1 MVTVGIYIYIDGVA
15 KRVALFDDEKISLN
29 SSVQDASDIS
39 KVYTDFSQSFTVPAN
54 DNNNKIFSHW
64 YDNSIDGGFD
74 AKKRKAAYIELD
86 TIPFRN
92 GNIQLEKATFKDGM
106 PQDYTITFFGSLVS
120 LKDIFNGK
128 LLSDLN
134 YSAYSFVYSDADVVA
149 RVTGGVDNDVKFPMI
164 TSNRLWADTGAEDI
178 TTIGSFVDTSEL
190 FPALRLNKVFE
201 AIEDYYG
208 ISFNSTFLNDEKFKN
223 AFLWLKNADVFNVKG
238 NLTRLDLNSV
248 TGTPNFATADLTNNS
263 VTLLN
268 QSYPT
273 GGYNTYRLRAILTTT
288 GSEDCFIYTY
298 KNGNLFS
305 KVKASTTGAIIIPPF
320 TSVEEGVYT
329 FFIET
334 LEPMNYSIE
343 LEFYMMT
350 FNSTGFPISDST
362 YSVFTPTV
370 SSTQGLN
377 LAAYMPEMKVEDFF
391 SGILKMFNLTCLS
404 YQDNVYEIEQ
414 LESWYTNGAIED
426 ISQYVLSDDLTVSKL
441 ETFNK
446 INFNYTKSQSFMN
459 VNYFSNNAIEYGDLK
474 ADLDSDGGDYTIQLP
489 FENLLF
495 NKFTGQNLQVGY
507 SLKTDFKAYIP
518 KPVILYDLGVLAS
531 CDFYIGSL
539 TTSRVNALTYNCF
552 GQDTIANGF
561 NYTSNFGADISSFY
575 LTSIQSGLY
584 NTYYNSYLQNIYNIK
599 SRKYSVKAKF
609 PISLLTSIKLNT
621 RLVIRDRIYIINN
634 MKIDLNTG
642 LVDLEL
648 ISDFRITTPD
658 PLPITPTVD
667 YSSDY
672 SSDYYI

>member
-1 MVTVGIYIYIDGVA
+1 
-15 KRVALFDDEKISLN
+15 
-29 SSVQDASDIS
+29 
-39 KVYTDFSQSFTVPAN
+39 
-54 DNNNKIFSHW
+54 
-64 YDNSIDGGFD
+64 
-74 AKKRKAAYIELD
+74 
-86 TIPFRN
+86 
-92 GNIQLEKATFKDGM
+92 M
-106 PQDYTITFFGSLVS
+106 PTLV
-120 LKDIFNGK
+120 L
-128 LLSDLN
+128 
-134 YSAYSFVYSDADVVA
+134 
-149 RVTGGVDNDVKFPMI
+149 
-164 TSNRLWADTGAEDI
+164 
-178 TTIGSFVDTSEL
+178 
-190 FPALRLNKVFE
+190 
-201 AIEDYYG
+201 
-208 ISFNSTFLNDEKFKN
+208 
-223 AFLWLKNADVFNVKG
+223 
-238 NLTRLDLNSV
+238 
-248 TGTPNFATADLTNNS
+248 
-263 VTLLN
+263 
-268 QSYPT
+268 
-273 GGYNTYRLRAILTTT
+273 
-288 GSEDCFIYTY
+288 
-298 KNGNLFS
+298 
-305 KVKASTTGAIIIPPF
+305 IPPI

-329 FFIET
+329 FDIEP
-334 LEPMNYSIE
+334 LGVMNYSVQ
-343 LEFYMMT
+343 LEFFMMS
-350 FNSTGFPISDST
+350 FNSIGVPISDST

-370 SSTQGLN
+370 SSSIGLD
-377 LAAYMPEMKVEDFF
+377 LGSYMPEMKVEDFF
-391 SGILKMFNLTCLS
+391 SGVLKMFNLTCLS

-531 CDFYIGSL
+531 CDFYIGGS
-539 TTSRVNALTYNCF
+539 TTGRTNALTYNCF

-667 YSSDY
+667 YSTDY